1 MLIANPIYDTV
12 FKYLLEDIDIA
23 KGLLSVILGVEIIEL
38 NVKPQETVSEVNIDN
53 RPPINIYRLDFVAI
67 VKKEDGQHKKILIE
81 LQKTKRSTN
90 IKRFRTYLGENY
102 LKVDEII
109 ENGVPVSQPL
119 EIVTIYFLGFNLD
132 DVPVSILKVTNC
144 FLDATT
150 GNKLEHEPKDKFL
163 RLLNHESY
171 TIQIRKLKPNE
182 KSRVEKI
189 LNIFSQYYITNSDQ
203 TLDFKG
209 NIDDPLLEKIV
220 NRLTRAIA
228 DETLRRQ
235 MNMEDEIETEL
246 QLMDGKMN
254 DLKKVIEQKDQALE
268 QKDQVIEQKDQVI
281 EQKDQALEQKD
292 QVIEQNVRLIEQKDQ
307 ALEEYERIVAALKQQ
322 LEEKK

>member
-1 MLIANPIYDTV
+1 
-12 FKYLLEDIDIA
+12 
-23 KGLLSVILGVEIIEL
+23 
-38 NVKPQETVSEVNIDN
+38 
-53 RPPINIYRLDFVAI
+53 LDFVAI
-67 VKKEDGQHKKILIE
+67 VKKEDGQYKKILIE

-189 LNIFSQYYITNSDQ
+189 LNIFSQYYITSSDQ

-209 NIDDPLLEKIV
+209 SIDDPLLEKIV

-254 DLKKVIEQKDQALE
+254 DLKKVIEQNVRLIEQKDQALE
-268 QKDQVIEQKDQVI
+268 QKDQVIEQKDQ
-281 EQKDQALEQKD
+281 AL
-292 QVIEQNVRLIEQKDQ
+292 EQNVRLIEQKDQ
-307 ALEEYERIVAALKQQ
+307 ALEQKDQALEQKDQALEQKDQALEEYARIIAALKQQ

>member
-1 MLIANPIYDTV
+1 
-12 FKYLLEDIDIA
+12 
-23 KGLLSVILGVEIIEL
+23 
-38 NVKPQETVSEVNIDN
+38 
-53 RPPINIYRLDFVAI
+53 VAI
-67 VKKEDGQHKKILIE
+67 VKKEDGQYKKILIE

-189 LNIFSQYYITNSDQ
+189 LNIFSQYYITSSDQ

-209 NIDDPLLEKIV
+209 SIDDPLLEKIV

-246 QLMDGKMN
+246 QLMDCKMN
-254 DLKKVIEQKDQALE
+254 DLKKVIEQKDQVIEKKDQALE
-268 QKDQVIEQKDQVI
+268 QKDQVIEK
-281 EQKDQALEQKD
+281 KDQALEQKD

-307 ALEEYERIVAALKQQ
+307 ALEQKDQALEEYARIIAALKQQ